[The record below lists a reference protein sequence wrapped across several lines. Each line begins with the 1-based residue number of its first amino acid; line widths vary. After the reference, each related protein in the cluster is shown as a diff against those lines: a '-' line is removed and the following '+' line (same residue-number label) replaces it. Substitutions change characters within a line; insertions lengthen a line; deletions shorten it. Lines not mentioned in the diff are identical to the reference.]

1 VGKRQP
7 GSEAFH
13 QAPQTLLP
21 VFYLFSCPQHETLTL
36 LSSVQVVLAEKCH
49 PLKDLPANPNNP
61 KGLAILSDAFWDGC
75 AFSAST
81 GTSQDCRVVGRP
93 GQWWCLKVAT
103 GIRIAL
109 GARLITGHE

>member
-1 VGKRQP
+1 ML
-7 GSEAFH
+7 
-13 QAPQTLLP
+13 PQFRFLAKL
-21 VFYLFSCPQHETLTL
+21 L

-81 GTSQDCRVVGRP
+81 GEDCENKQGRDWDISQEIDLGRIP
-93 GQWWCLKVAT
+93 G
-103 GIRIAL
+103 
-109 GARLITGHE
+109 RLVNPDKRPKGR

>member
-1 VGKRQP
+1 ML
-7 GSEAFH
+7 
-13 QAPQTLLP
+13 PQFRFLAKL
-21 VFYLFSCPQHETLTL
+21 L

-81 GTSQDCRVVGRP
+81 GTIPPASFQPCKGGDMAC
-93 GQWWCLKVAT
+93 
-103 GIRIAL
+103 IR
-109 GARLITGHE
+109 GP